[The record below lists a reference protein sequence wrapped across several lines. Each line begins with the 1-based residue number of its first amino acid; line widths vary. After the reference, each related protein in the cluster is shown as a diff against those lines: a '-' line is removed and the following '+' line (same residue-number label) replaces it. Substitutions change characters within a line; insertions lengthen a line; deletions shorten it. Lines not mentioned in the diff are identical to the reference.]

1 MNEDDAVWDILIAIY
16 EMEDAR
22 FIFILDEWNYIFHR
36 SFATDHDKAA
46 YVEFLSNLLKGKAY
60 VELAYMTGIL
70 PIAKY
75 SSGSELNMFFEYTT
89 ATKKNTTGGI
99 FMEVLYKRC
108 CWIYIHK
115 NMMVACVFINVRKND
130 ICQLGR
136 GCKNLVSMDTRIS

>member
-1 MNEDDAVWDILIAIY
+1 METGILKDREAKGHPDLPRKY
-16 EMEDAR
+16 
-22 FIFILDEWNYIFHR
+22 L
-36 SFATDHDKAA
+36 
-46 YVEFLSNLLKGKAY
+46 EFLRSLFKNSTMTSKIFAA
-60 VELAYMTGIL
+60 AYMTGIL

-136 GCKNLVSMDTRIS
+136 GCKNLVSMEFKTS